1 MKKNLNTAIDERILA
16 VITILVAISAS
27 GYLGWRYYE
36 TICNLAMTGA
46 LWDPSFSG
54 TAWLFFSFI
63 GVSIGVL
70 TWSLYVPINALRA
83 RSADDDDDGLS
94 CAVDPQQLPLPEE

>member
-16 VITILVAISAS
+16 TITILITVFAS

-46 LWDPSFSG
+46 LWDSSFSM

-70 TWSLYVPINALRA
+70 AWSFYVPIKALRA
-83 RSADDDDDGLS
+83 RSVEDDDDDLS
-94 CAVDPQQLPLPEE
+94 CAIDPQQLPLPEE